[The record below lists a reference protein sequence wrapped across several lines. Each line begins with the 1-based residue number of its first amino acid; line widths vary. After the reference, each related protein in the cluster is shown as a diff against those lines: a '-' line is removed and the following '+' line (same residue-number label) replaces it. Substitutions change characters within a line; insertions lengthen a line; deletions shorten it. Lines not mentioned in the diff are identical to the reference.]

1 MSFGVLLV
9 VLVGALLHASWN
21 LMVKAGRN
29 KHTAT
34 GIIYASAGF
43 LSALALPFLS
53 APARASWPYLG
64 ASTIAELLYGV
75 VLAAAYRAG
84 DLTHTYPLMRGAA
97 PLLVAIGSTVWVGER
112 LSGPLWI
119 GITLLSCALISMI
132 FDARGRSQSASPTGL
147 AILNAFV
154 IATYTLIDGVGARK
168 SGHPVAYSL
177 WLFALIAVP
186 WVVFVGAR
194 YRRRWSEL
202 RSEIPIGLSGGACSL
217 ASYTV
222 ALWAVTRAPIAVVA
236 AVRETSILFGALL
249 GVVFLH
255 ERLGWVRGT
264 AIAVIVVAVVIIRL
278 Q

>member
-1 MSFGVLLV
+1 LSFGVLLV

-34 GIIYASAGF
+34 GIIYTGAGF
-43 LSALALPFLS
+43 LSALALPFLA

-64 ASTIAELLYGV
+64 ASTITELLYGV

-84 DLTHTYPLMRGAA
+84 DLSHAYPLMRGMA
-97 PLLVAIGSTVWVGER
+97 PLLVAIGSSVWVGEQ
-112 LSGPLWI
+112 LSRPLWI
-119 GITLLSCALISMI
+119 GVALMSSALISMI
-132 FDARGRSQSASPTGL
+132 FDARGRSRSASTTGL

-154 IATYTLIDGVGARK
+154 IATYTVIDGVGARK
-168 SGHPVAYSL
+168 SGHPIAYSL
-177 WLFALIAVP
+177 WLFAFIGVP
-186 WVVFVGAR
+186 WLVFVAAR
-194 YRRRWSEL
+194 YRHRWAEL
-202 RSEIPIGLSGGACSL
+202 CTEIPTGLVGGACSL

-255 ERLGWVRGT
+255 ERLSWVRGV
-264 AIAVIVVAVVIIRL
+264 AIVGIVVAVVIIRL

>member
-1 MSFGVLLV
+1 LSFGVLLI

-34 GIIYASAGF
+34 ATIYASAGF
-43 LSALALPFLS
+43 LSALALPFLA

-64 ASTIAELLYGV
+64 ASTITQVLYGV
-75 VLAAAYRAG
+75 VLAAAYRTG
-84 DLTHTYPLMRGAA
+84 DLSHAYPLMRGTA
-97 PLLVAIGSTVWVGER
+97 PLLVAAGSAVWVGEQ
-112 LSGPLWI
+112 LSRPLWI
-119 GITLLSCALISMI
+119 GVAVMSCALISMI
-132 FDARGRSQSASPTGL
+132 FDARGRSHSASTTGL

-154 IATYTLIDGVGARK
+154 IATYTVIDGVGARA
-168 SGHPVAYSL
+168 SGHPIAYSL
-177 WLFALIAVP
+177 WLFAFIAVP
-186 WVVFVGAR
+186 WLVFVAAR
-194 YRRRWSEL
+194 YRRRWAEL
-202 RSEIPIGLSGGACSL
+202 RTEIPTGLAGGACSL

-249 GVVFLH
+249 GVAFLH
-255 ERLGWVRGT
+255 ERLTWVRGI
-264 AIAVIVVAVVIIRL
+264 AIVGIVVAVVIIRL

>member
-1 MSFGVLLV
+1 MSFGVLVV

-43 LSALALPFLS
+43 LSALALPFLA

-64 ASTIAELLYGV
+64 ASTITELVYGV

-84 DLTHTYPLMRGAA
+84 DLSHAYPLMRGTA
-97 PLLVAIGSTVWVGER
+97 PILVAIGGTVWVGEQ
-112 LSGPLWI
+112 LSRPLWI
-119 GITLLSCALISMI
+119 GVALMSCALISMI
-132 FDARGRSQSASPTGL
+132 FDARGRSQSASTTGL

-154 IATYTLIDGVGARK
+154 IATYTVIDGVGARK

-177 WLFALIAVP
+177 WLFAFIAVP
-186 WVVFVGAR
+186 WLAFVAAR
-194 YRRRWSEL
+194 YRHRWAEL
-202 RSEIPIGLSGGACSL
+202 RTEIPTGLAGGACSL

-255 ERLGWVRGT
+255 ERLTWVRGI
-264 AIAVIVVAVVIIRL
+264 AIVGIVVAVVIIRL